1 MNLTLHEVADAVK
14 AQNDVL
20 KYEDQVLGNIE
31 FDSRL
36 IKPGD
41 IFLPLKGARDG
52 HDFIPTAFENV
63 LLSHFQSKKWLF
75 LTF

>member
-1 MNLTLHEVADAVK
+1 MNLTLHDSKCRQGAK
-14 AQNDVL
+14 RHL
-20 KYEDQVLGNIE
+20 KYEDRVLGNIE

-36 IKPGD
+36 IQPGD

-52 HDFIPTAFENV
+52 HDFIPTAFENGAV
-63 LLSHFQSKKWLF
+63 VTLSEQRWLF